1 MLVYDMMITIGV
13 YIGYILMIL
22 NVLGMR
28 SLN

>member
-1 MLVYDMMITIGV
+1 MLVYDMMITVGV

-22 NVLGMR
+22 NVLDMR